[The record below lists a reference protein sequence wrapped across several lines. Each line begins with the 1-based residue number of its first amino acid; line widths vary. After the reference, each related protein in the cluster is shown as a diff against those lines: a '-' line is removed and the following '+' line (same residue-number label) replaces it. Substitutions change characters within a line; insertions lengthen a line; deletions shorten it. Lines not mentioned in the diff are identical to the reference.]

1 MKKFLLLIFAL
12 LSLSFLCAVSNYLI
26 GLPVSELSL
35 SKEEKTLREAVQD
48 LSESDL
54 EIYYYN
60 DFYVIA
66 GSNRDNYPGAIKL
79 GTLTS
84 GKFYLITIGDR
95 YPKFDFSTAGEVLL
109 EMGSVVLIKTDQ
121 DEIQLRQRIQNP
133 FVPLLLEPMHFPEPI
148 SFPSAITSLRTDI
161 EDMISDISADSVL
174 YFIQALQ
181 NFSTRYALAD
191 NHLAVAN
198 WIKSQF
204 QRFGISNANLN
215 SFNWNETTQYDVVAT
230 IPGTLYPDTYI
241 IVGGHHDSITYDNP
255 FVFAPGAD
263 DNASGT
269 VAALEMARVMM
280 ANNYQPKCSIRFVTF
295 AAEEFGLW
303 GSWYYATM
311 ADQTN
316 MNIRLM
322 LNHDMIA
329 NTSPNPND
337 PRVLL
342 MPYDGFIAQ
351 TDYAAMLTFQYTSLQ
366 PVYGYLNSASSDSH
380 SFWQHGFPVV
390 YFQEYNFS
398 PVYHS
403 NNDTVTNL
411 DPIYCA
417 EVIRASTAVTV
428 SFATMLSPPV
438 NLTAQDE
445 GTGNS
450 VHLSWSPVLDPD
462 FSHYHISWG
471 ITQNNYTN
479 SQTTTNNQ
487 ISISG
492 LNTGQLYYFAVS
504 SVDFSGIE
512 SYSITTQCI
521 PMLIPQTPVNF
532 TDYPLPDVVQLI
544 WAANT
549 ELDLAGYKLYRSLN
563 SSETGALIATL
574 PPSASSYIDPN
585 VQGGEFYYYYFL
597 CAFDNDNNS
606 SSFTPALKTRP
617 LSMNCGLLI
626 IDETADLSGSSP
638 FQLTDEAVD
647 NFYDQLLEGL
657 WNPAHFDLADFTE
670 DLRLCD
676 IGIYSVIIWHSN
688 DFSDMTYPYQVQ
700 AALKNYIYYGGKVLF
715 SVFHPGLAFELNAD
729 YPAVFSEDTFIN
741 EVLGISGIDYTI
753 QARFNKAESVY
764 PGYLDIQVD
773 PDKVPVSFNGHLYQ
787 IEALSTNAQAVPV
800 YHYASAYE
808 NNSPQ
813 GVLNGG
819 AVGVQNTY
827 FSGKT
832 VTFSFPLYYMDFNQS
847 RQVVHYI
854 IENYFGLPDTVADE
868 VNNPVPEISLLPNQP
883 NPFSASTQINILCKN
898 NNAPLE
904 VKIYNLKGQLVK
916 TLFQAIPN
924 EKNTLYWEGNDNAGK
939 KVSSGIY
946 FIKAQQ
952 GKNIQ
957 TRKILLLK

>member
-1 MKKFLLLIFAL
+1 MKKYLLLIFL
-12 LSLSFLCAVSNYLI
+12 LITIGMLSAIPNYII
-26 GLPVSELSL
+26 GLPVSGLSL
-35 SKEEKTLREAVQD
+35 TGEGKSLYNAVQA
-48 LSESDL
+48 LAQSGL

-60 DFYVIA
+60 DLYIIA
-66 GSNRDNYPGAIKL
+66 GSSYEYPGALQL
-79 GTLTS
+79 GTPQS

-95 YPKFDFSTAGEVLL
+95 YPQVDLVKAGKVLL
-109 EMGSVVLIKTDQ
+109 EMGSVVLLETNL
-121 DEIQLRQRIQNP
+121 DELQLRQQIINP
-133 FVPLLLEPMHFPEPI
+133 FIPLLWEPMRFPKT
-148 SFPSAITSLRTDI
+148 SAWQETLQSERTDI
-161 EDMISDISADSVL
+161 INLVNSVSADSIL
-174 YFIQALQ
+174 SFLQSLQ

-191 NHLAVAN
+191 NRYIVAN

-204 QRFGISNANLN
+204 QRFGINNAELN
-215 SFNWNETTQYDVVAT
+215 SFQWNGTTQYDVVAT
-230 IPGTLYPDTYI
+230 IPGTVYPDTYI
-241 IVGGHHDSITYDNP
+241 IVGGHYDSITYDNP
-255 FVFAPGAD
+255 LVFAPGAD

-269 VAALEMARVMM
+269 VAAIEMARVMM

-303 GSWYYATM
+303 GSEYYATM
-311 ADQTN
+311 ADQTD
-316 MNIRLM
+316 MNIRIM
-322 LNHDMIA
+322 INHDMIA
-329 NTSPNPND
+329 NTNPNPYD
-337 PRVLL
+337 PRVVL
-342 MPYDGFIAQ
+342 MPYDGYI
-351 TDYAAMLTFQYTSLQ
+351 THTNYAAMLTSQYTSLQ

-398 PVYHS
+398 LVYHS

-417 EVIRASTAVTV
+417 EVIRASTAVIV

-462 FSHYHISWG
+462 FSHYHITWG
-471 ITQNNYTN
+471 YSEDNLIY
-479 SQTTTNNQ
+479 SQTTTNNE
-487 ISISG
+487 IRITG
-492 LNTGQLYYFAVS
+492 LITEQLYYFAVA

-521 PMLIPQTPVNF
+521 PKLIPQTPVNF

-585 VQGGEFYYYYFL
+585 VQGGEFYYYYRL

-606 SSFTPALKTRP
+606 SSFTPVIKTRP

-626 IDETADLSGSSP
+626 IDETVDCGGIGP
-638 FQLTDEAVD
+638 FQPTDEAVD
-647 NFYDQLLEGL
+647 NFYDQLVEGL
-657 WNPAHFDLADFTE
+657 WNPAHLDLADFTE
-670 DLRLCD
+670 ELRLCD

-688 DFSDMTYPYQVQ
+688 DFSDMTYLNQIKDT
-700 AALKNYIYYGGKVLF
+700 LRNYIFYGGKVLF
-715 SVFHPGLAFELNAD
+715 SVFYPGLAFELDAD
-729 YPAVFSEDTFIN
+729 YHAVFSEDTFIN
-741 EVLGISGIDYTI
+741 EVLGISGTDYST
-753 QARFNKAESVY
+753 QARFNRAESVY
-764 PGYLDIQVD
+764 SGYLDIQVD
-773 PDKVPVSFNGHLYQ
+773 PDKVPVSLNGHLYQ
-787 IEALSTNAQAVPV
+787 IEALSTNTQAIPV

-808 NNSPQ
+808 NSLPQ
-813 GVLNGG
+813 GILNGG
-819 AVGVQNTY
+819 TVGVQNTY

-898 NNAPLE
+898 INTPLN
-904 VKIYNLKGQLVK
+904 VQVYNLKGQLIK
-916 TLFQAIPN
+916 TLFQGAPN
-924 EKNTLYWEGNDNAGK
+924 SNNKFTWDGTDQRGK
-939 KVSSGIY
+939 KTSSGIY
-946 FIKAQQ
+946 LIKANQ
-952 GKNIQ
+952 GKNCQ
-957 TRKILLLK
+957 TRKILKLK